1 MSGQEN
7 IDDDEILRRISSGC
21 EDSFVAL
28 YRRESP
34 RVYRFA
40 LRMCGSTEIADD
52 VTQEVFLFFLRS
64 PSSFDSRKGQLS
76 SWLLGV
82 ARNCALRAIE
92 RDRRYI
98 AVEDSELERVS
109 DFSTLD
115 DLAHVESIA
124 SLRAAVLAL
133 PPHYREAVVLCE
145 MEEMSYE
152 QAAVTMGCAVGTVRS
167 RLHRARA
174 ILQEKLTMKAGCGL

>member
-1 MSGQEN
+1 MSEQAIGT
-7 IDDDEILRRISSGC
+7 DDELLRRMASGC
-21 EDSFVAL
+21 EESFVAL

-40 LRMCGSTEIADD
+40 LRMCGSEETADE
-52 VTQEVFLFFLRS
+52 VTQEVFLFLLRR
-64 PSSFDSRKGQLS
+64 PSSFDPRKGQLAA
-76 SWLLGV
+76 WLLGV
-82 ARNCALRAIE
+82 ARNCALRVIE
-92 RDRRYI
+92 RDSRYI
-98 AVEDSELERVS
+98 AVEDAQLESASSRNA
-109 DFSTLD
+109 LD
-115 DLAHVESIA
+115 DLENSESVE

-152 QAAVTMGCAVGTVRS
+152 QAAAVLGCAVGTVRS

-174 ILQEKLTMKAGCGL
+174 ILHEKLTVKAGCEL